1 MRDYYGHIGKHFVMM
16 DVNYQNLHC
25 AVWRQILNQ
34 KITYSDKKNRQDLGI
49 VFMLLSCHESI
60 KTIAIKYLG

>member
-25 AVWRQILNQ
+25 AVLRQILNQ
-34 KITYSDKKNRQDLGI
+34 KITYSEKNNKQDLVNI
-49 VFMLLSCHESI
+49 LDCVYALKLP
-60 KTIAIKYLG
+60 